1 VSDTAAS
8 ATIAPVSAPAV
19 AVTGR
24 LETLSREQ
32 ERRLFDR
39 GRATDPDVARAVA
52 DVVAAVRVGGDAA
65 LHDLA
70 RRFDGVELAALE
82 VPRERWQA
90 ALTALP
96 ADVRGGLRQAAA
108 AIERFHRAQLP
119 APLEVEVSPGVRVGR
134 LWEPLRRVGVYAPGG
149 RAAYPSSVLM
159 GVVPAR
165 VAGVGEVVV
174 CSPPGPASEPPA
186 AVLAACALAGAD
198 RLFAIGGAGAVAAMA
213 FGTESVPPVD
223 KVVGPGNAYVTEAK
237 RQLAN
242 VVAFDAPAGPSEVL
256 VVADETASPRLVA
269 AELMA
274 QAEHD
279 HDAAAVLVSTDPSLP
294 ARVLAELAALLP
306 GQPRREII
314 AAALAARG
322 GLLVAPSL
330 GAALDFASRYAPEHL
345 ALLVADP
352 RSALARVRCAG
363 TVVLGASSSVV
374 FGDYVTGA
382 NHVLPTAGR
391 ARVWSGL
398 GTTDF
403 LRATTY
409 QEVTPDAAAELAG
422 VTATLAIAEGLPAH
436 ALAASLRAAGAA
448 ADVGTTDRAALP
460 LARPA
465 GPGPL
470 RADCKVTPQP
480 RRGYE
485 ELERYDPRREPC
497 ELDLSDNTNLAG
509 PPPAVRSLLAGV
521 SSSAVTRYPTPYS
534 TALRA
539 RLAELAGVDVD
550 NVTTGCGSDDL
561 IDAAFRAFCE
571 PGARVAFPEPTF
583 GIVPSFARAN
593 GAHPVPVPL
602 ADELALDPD
611 ALLASDP
618 AMIYLCRPN
627 NPTGTLWL
635 RAAVERVATEGA
647 IADRSP
653 LVVVDEAY
661 ADFAGEDLRAW
672 AASTSNV
679 VVLRTLSKAWGL
691 AGLRVGYAVGPA
703 RLIVAID
710 KARGPYKV
718 GAVAEAAALAALA
731 ADDGWV
737 DEGVREVMTSRERL
751 AVALR
756 ERGLPPLPSAAN
768 FLFVP
773 LPSRVAVAVGGAS
786 GLAAALRARGVA
798 VRAFTGLPRLGD
810 GFRVGLGPWPLMERF
825 LAALDAV
832 VLGTGQPM
840 RPS

>member
-1 VSDTAAS
+1 VSDTALS
-8 ATIAPVSAPAV
+8 PPIAPVAPPAV

-39 GRATDPDVARAVA
+39 GRATDPGVARAVA
-52 DVVAAVRVGGDAA
+52 DVVAAVRAGGDAA
-65 LHDLA
+65 LRDLA

-90 ALTALP
+90 ALAKLP
-96 ADVRGGLRQAAA
+96 AGVRDGLRQAAA
-108 AIERFHRAQLP
+108 AIACFHRAQLP

-134 LWEPLRRVGVYAPGG
+134 LYEPLRRVGVYAPGG

-165 VAGVGEVVV
+165 VAGVGEVIV
-174 CSPPGPASEPPA
+174 CSPPGPSGEPGEPPA

-198 RLFAIGGAGAVAAMA
+198 RLFAIGGAGAVAAMG

-256 VVADETASPRLVA
+256 VVADETASPLLVA

-279 HDAAAVLVSTDPSLP
+279 PDAAAVLVSTDADLP
-294 ARVLAELAALLP
+294 RKVLAELAALLP
-306 GQPRREII
+306 GQTRREVI

-330 GAALDFASRYAPEHL
+330 AAALDFANRYAPEHL

-352 RSALARVRCAG
+352 RAALARVRCAG

-374 FGDYVTGA
+374 FGDYLTGA
-382 NHVLPTAGR
+382 NHVLPTAGL
-391 ARVWSGL
+391 ARGWSGL
-398 GTTDF
+398 STTDF

-409 QEVTPDAAAELAG
+409 QEVTAGAAAELAG
-422 VTATLAIAEGLPAH
+422 VTATLATAEGLPAH
-436 ALAASLRAAGAA
+436 AFAASLRAAPTAI
-448 ADVGTTDRAALP
+448 T
-460 LARPA
+460 RPA
-465 GPGPL
+465 SPTPG
-470 RADCKVTPQP
+470 PQP

-485 ELERYDPRREPC
+485 ELERYDPGREPC
-497 ELDLSDNTNLAG
+497 EVDLSDNTNLAG
-509 PPPAVRSLLAGV
+509 PPPAVRSLLARV
-521 SSSAVTRYPTPYS
+521 SSSAVTRYPTPYA

-539 RLAELAGVDVD
+539 RLAELAGVEVA

-561 IDAAFRAFCE
+561 IDAALRAFCE

-593 GAHPVPVPL
+593 GALPVPVPL
-602 ADELALDPD
+602 ADELALDPE
-611 ALLASDP
+611 AMLACDP
-618 AMIYLCRPN
+618 AVIYLCRPN
-627 NPTGTLWL
+627 NPTGTLWAP
-635 RAAVERVATEGA
+635 AAVERVAAGGA
-647 IADRSP
+647 TGDRAP

-672 AASTSNV
+672 AARTSNV

-703 RLIVAID
+703 PLIAAID

-731 ADDGWV
+731 ADQGWV
-737 DEGVREVMTSRERL
+737 DEGVRQVVTSRERL
-751 AVALR
+751 AAALR

-773 LPSRVAVAVGGAS
+773 LPSQVAVAVGGAS
-786 GLAAALRARGVA
+786 GLAASLRARGVA
-798 VRAFTGLPRLGD
+798 VRAFAGLPRLGD
-810 GFRVGLGPWPLMERF
+810 GFRVGLGPWTLMERF

-832 VLGTGQPM
+832 LLGSGRQV
-840 RPS
+840 SFS

>member
-1 VSDTAAS
+1 MSDAALS
-8 ATIAPVSAPAV
+8 PPIAPVAPPAV
-19 AVTGR
+19 AVTVTGR
-24 LETLSREQ
+24 LETLSGDQ

-39 GRATDPDVARAVA
+39 GRATDPGVARAVA
-52 DVVAAVRVGGDAA
+52 DVVAAVRADGDAA
-65 LHDLA
+65 LRDLA

-90 ALTALP
+90 ALAELP
-96 ADVRGGLRQAAA
+96 AEVRDGLRQAAA
-108 AIERFHRAQLP
+108 AIARFHRAQLP

-165 VAGVGEVVV
+165 VAGVGEVIV
-174 CSPPGPASEPPA
+174 CSPPGPSGEPGEPPA

-198 RLFAIGGAGAVAAMA
+198 RLFAIGGAGAVTAMA
-213 FGTESVPPVD
+213 FGTESVPAVD

-256 VVADETASPRLVA
+256 VVADGTASPRLVA

-279 HDAAAVLVSTDPSLP
+279 PDAAAVLVSTDPGLP

-306 GQPRREII
+306 GQLRREVI

-322 GLLVAPSL
+322 GLLVASSL

-352 RSALARVRCAG
+352 RAALARVRCAG
-363 TVVLGASSSVV
+363 TVVLGAASSIV
-374 FGDYVTGA
+374 FGDYLTGA
-382 NHVLPTAGR
+382 NHVLPTAGL
-391 ARVWSGL
+391 ARGWSGL
-398 GTTDF
+398 STTDF

-409 QEVTPDAAAELAG
+409 QEVTAGAAAELAG
-422 VTATLAIAEGLPAH
+422 VTAALANAEGLPAH
-436 ALAASLRAAGAA
+436 AFAASLRAAPAA
-448 ADVGTTDRAALP
+448 ADAPIPR
-460 LARPA
+460 
-465 GPGPL
+465 PL
-470 RADCKVTPQP
+470 RADCKAGPQP

-485 ELERYDPRREPC
+485 ELARYDPGREPC
-497 ELDLSDNTNLAG
+497 EVDLSDNTNLAG

-521 SSSAVTRYPTPYS
+521 SSSAVTRYPTPYA

-539 RLAELAGVDVD
+539 RLAELAGVEVD

-561 IDAAFRAFCE
+561 IDAALRAFCE
-571 PGARVAFPEPTF
+571 PEARVAFPAPTF
-583 GIVPSFARAN
+583 GIVSSFARAN

-602 ADELALDPD
+602 AAELALDPE
-611 ALLASDP
+611 ALLACDP
-618 AMIYLCRPN
+618 AVIYLCRPN
-627 NPTGTLWL
+627 NPTGTLWA
-635 RAAVERVATEGA
+635 RAAVERVAAGSATG
-647 IADRSP
+647 DRAP

-672 AASTSNV
+672 AAGTSNV

-703 RLIVAID
+703 PLIAAID

-718 GAVAEAAALAALA
+718 GAVAEAAALATLG
-731 ADDGWV
+731 ADGGWV
-737 DEGVREVMTSRERL
+737 DEGVREVVTIRERL
-751 AVALR
+751 AAALR

-773 LPSRVAVAVGGAS
+773 LPSQVAVAVGGAS

-798 VRAFTGLPRLGD
+798 VRAFPALPRLGD

-825 LAALDAV
+825 LAALDD
-832 VLGTGQPM
+832 VLLRVGEQV